1 MNSEQKKLSD
11 LYSNFEEDFIGKRYK
26 STNLV
31 RSKVHSLML
40 QSAVNMANNEG
51 KIIDLGCGDGSASVL
66 LANKG
71 LQVVGVDIS
80 KNNIKAAKLHSKVNK
95 FSRLDFYIGD
105 ACKSEQPTE
114 FYDYAFSHHVL
125 EHLLD
130 TNAGIGELKRIA
142 KKKIIIAVPS
152 PWSPLAWSLLGNGN
166 YWSFSYGS
174 LPKVIYGMLR
184 TLNAWF
190 RGHIGVDEG
199 AYSSLENVP
208 HLFYFPGRFK
218 KKLECNEWRVSKMQ
232 TQVLGFP
239 WFLKTIRSTTDRNK
253 KIGLGIIYVLERKK

>member
-1 MNSEQKKLSD
+1 MNPEQKKLSN
-11 LYSNFEEDFIGKRYK
+11 LYSTFEENFSDKRYK

-40 QSAVNMANNEG
+40 QSAVSLASNEG
-51 KIIDLGCGDGSASVL
+51 KIIDLGCGDGTASFL

-71 LQVVGVDIS
+71 LEVVGVDIS
-80 KNNIKAAKLHSKVNK
+80 KNNIKAANL
-95 FSRLDFYIGD
+95 RLTANMSSTLNFYIGD
-105 ACKSEQPTE
+105 ACKSEQPAK

-130 TNAGIGELKRIA
+130 LTAGITELKRIT

-152 PWSPLAWSLLGNGN
+152 PWSPLAWTLLGNGN

-174 LPKVIYGMLR
+174 LPKMVYGLVR
-184 TLNAWF
+184 TLKSWF
-190 RGHIGVDEG
+190 CGRIGVDEG

-208 HLFYFPGRFK
+208 HVFYFPGRFK
-218 KKLECNEWRVSKMQ
+218 KKLECSEWRVTKMQ
-232 TQVLGFP
+232 TQVLGLP
-239 WFLKTIRSTTDRNK
+239 WILKTIRSTTKRNK
-253 KIGLGIIYVLERKK
+253 KVGLGIIYILDIK